1 MRRKMT
7 VVFHDE
13 ELYRSLKVEAAK
25 RDMAAS
31 AIISKAVKSW
41 LTANGDGDGK
51 KTINGE
57 ESK

>member
-1 MRRKMT
+1 MKRKMT

-31 AIISKAVKSW
+31 KIISEAVKKW
-41 LTANGDGDGK
+41 MKDNRNGDEYAGSSGRA
-51 KTINGE
+51 GG
-57 ESK
+57 